1 MDLCDFLHAHGDP
14 KNEERGMPFL
24 IGNDQTSPDMS
35 KFVQKSQSNP
45 WIIVSTALLKKVFSE
60 RLTNQI

>member
-35 KFVQKSQSNP
+35 QNNP